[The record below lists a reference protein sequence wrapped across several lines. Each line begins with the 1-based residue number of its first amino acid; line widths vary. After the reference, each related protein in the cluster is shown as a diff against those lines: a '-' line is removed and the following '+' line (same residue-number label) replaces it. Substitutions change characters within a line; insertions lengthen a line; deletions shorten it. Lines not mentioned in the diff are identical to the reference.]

1 MAILELK
8 AQPRSLTG
16 RQVKQLRA
24 QGIVPAVVYGRDM
37 PSLAIQ
43 IGAREMERT
52 LRRAGFTHL
61 INLQVEDGGD
71 SGSEM
76 VLVREVQRHPIR
88 RDLLHVDF
96 YRVVMTE
103 KLRVEV
109 PIHLVG
115 EAPVVTQ
122 GAILVH
128 NLNAIEVECLPADIP
143 ESITVDVS
151 GLVDASQ
158 SITVAQLQVPE
169 RVEVVT
175 DPDEIVVSAVFARAA
190 VVEEEA
196 AVAAE
201 VPAEPEVVSKGKVTR
216 EEEESEK

>member
-1 MAILELK
+1 
-8 AQPRSLTG
+8 
-16 RQVKQLRA
+16 
-24 QGIVPAVVYGRDM
+24 M

-52 LRRAGFTHL
+52 LRRAGFTRL

-128 NLNAIEVECLPADIP
+128 NLDTIEVECLPADIP

-201 VPAEPEVVSKGKVTR
+201 VPAEPEVVNKGKVAR
-216 EEEESEK
+216 EGEESEE